1 MIWVDCVI
9 LIVGLGNTVDRNR
22 MLNSSQKYDKP
33 DFKVDWFYS
42 TSFSISVIGYKVLE
56 DELPVWCLSRHHWTE
71 QSVAHRH
78 V

>member
-1 MIWVDCVI
+1 MLWGDCFI
-9 LIVGLGNTVDRNR
+9 LIGGLGNTVDGNR

-56 DELPVWCLSRHHWTE
+56 DELPVWCLSRHHLTE